1 MKDQDL
7 TNSVA
12 FIGGGN
18 MATAIIGGLQQN
30 GSQLSDFLVIEPS
43 DDKRTLLQQTY
54 GVDISD
60 NAIAATQKSA
70 IVLAVK
76 PQQLQSVCDAI
87 RPDIKDQLVIS
98 IAAGIRTD
106 TLVNWLGQHNKVIRV
121 MPNTPAQVQ
130 AGISAL
136 FALPQV
142 SANEKQAAQAL
153 MQAVGKTVWVNDEAK
168 MDAVTAI
175 SGSGPAYVFYCI
187 EALQEAATNLGLS
200 TEQSRQLALQ
210 TFLGASQ
217 LAATSEEPVA
227 TLREKV
233 TSKGGT
239 TEKGLAVLASK
250 DIKAIFDQA
259 AQAAAAQSVILGDQL
274 SQP

>member
-12 FIGGGN
+12 FVGGGN
-18 MATAIIGGLQQN
+18 MATAIIGGLQQH
-30 GSQLSDFLVIEPS
+30 GSQLSDFVVIEPS
-43 DDKRTLLQQTY
+43 ADKRTALHQAY
-54 GVDISD
+54 GVSVSD
-60 NAIAATQKSA
+60 NALAATQKSV

-76 PQQLQSVCDAI
+76 PQHLQAVCETI
-87 RPDIKDQLVIS
+87 RPNIKDQVVIS
-98 IAAGIRTD
+98 IAAGIRT
-106 TLVNWLGQHNKVIRV
+106 TSLANWLGNHTKIIRV
-121 MPNTPAQVQ
+121 MPNTPAQIQ

-136 FALPQV
+136 YALPEV
-142 SANEKQAAQAL
+142 SEIEQHAAQAL
-153 MQAVGKTVWVNDEAK
+153 MQAVGQTVWVADETQ

-187 EALQEAATNLGLS
+187 EALQEAGVNLGLS
-200 TEQSRQLALQ
+200 SEQASKLALQ
-210 TFLGASQ
+210 TFLGASK
-217 LAATSEEPVA
+217 LAATSDESVA

-239 TEKGLAVLASK
+239 TEKGLAVLADK

-259 AQAAAAQSVILGDQL
+259 AQAAAEQSVILGNKL
-274 SQP
+274 SQS

>member
-1 MKDQDL
+1 MKDQSSI
-7 TNSVA
+7 NKVA

-18 MATAIIGGLQQN
+18 MATAIISGLKQHGQ
-30 GSQLSDFLVIEPS
+30 SLAQTIVIEPS
-43 DDKRTLLQQTY
+43 EDKQSALKTNY
-54 GVDISD
+54 GVKVSSDINEVAD
-60 NAIAATQKSA
+60 QAIILLA
-70 IVLAVK
+70 IK
-76 PQQLQSVCDAI
+76 PQQLQSVCASLKPLM
-87 RPDIKDQLVIS
+87 RDQLIIS

-106 TLVNWLGQHNKVIRV
+106 AIAEWLGDHQKIIRV

-136 FALPQV
+136 FALDAV
-142 SANEKQAAQAL
+142 SESEKQAAEQL
-153 MQAVGKTVWVNDEAK
+153 MQAVGESIWLDEEAQ

-187 EALQEAATNLGLS
+187 EALQLAATKLGLS
-200 TEQSRQLALQ
+200 AEKANQLALQ

-217 LAATSEEPVA
+217 LAAQSDDAVA

-239 TEKGLAVLASK
+239 TEKGVAVLEESDVK
-250 DIKAIFDQA
+250 SIFYKTA
-259 AQAAAAQSVILGDQL
+259 KAAADQSVILGDRL
-274 SQP
+274 SKD

>member
-43 DDKRTLLQQTY
+43 ADKRTALQHTY
-54 GVDISD
+54 GVAVSD
-60 NAIAATQKSA
+60 NALAATQKSV

-76 PQQLQSVCDAI
+76 PQHLQLVCETI
-87 RPDIKDQLVIS
+87 RPSIKDQLVIS

-106 TLVNWLGQHNKVIRV
+106 TLVNWLGNHTKIIRV

-136 FALPQV
+136 FALSDV
-142 SANEKQAAQAL
+142 STTEKQAAQAL
-153 MQAVGKTVWVNDEAK
+153 MQAVGETVWVSDETK

-187 EALQEAATNLGLS
+187 EALQEAAINLGLS
-200 TEQSRQLALQ
+200 AEQASQLALQ
-210 TFLGASQ
+210 TFLGASK
-217 LAATSEEPVA
+217 LAATSEDPVA

-239 TEKGLAVLASK
+239 TEKGLAVLADK

-259 AQAAAAQSVILGDQL
+259 AQAAAAQSVVLGDQL
-274 SQP
+274 SQS